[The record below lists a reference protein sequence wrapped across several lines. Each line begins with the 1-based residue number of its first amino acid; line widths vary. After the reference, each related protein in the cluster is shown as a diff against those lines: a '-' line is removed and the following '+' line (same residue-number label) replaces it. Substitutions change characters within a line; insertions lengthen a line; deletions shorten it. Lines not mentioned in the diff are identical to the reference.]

1 MSGRLL
7 RWVGTGAAVGALL
20 ATASPAYAVPEPDG
34 TTERPVSELLTDLQE
49 LYRKAEESTETYNAT
64 AQKLKEQRAE
74 VTRLNGSLARARTSV
89 HAGKGAAGRFA
100 RQQYQGT
107 TEISPYVRLLL
118 ARDPQQALDQ
128 GHVIGRVA
136 AERAAT
142 VRRLVGGEKTAA
154 TLATTAKSALAA
166 QVALAA
172 QQKEERNTVK
182 GQLKEVEELLASLS
196 TEQLA
201 ELARAEEEGMA
212 DAQRKFLASGSL
224 SATPGSQGSQGSQGS
239 PGSPGSRGSAP
250 SRPPSKRGDSA
261 LDYAVR
267 QIGKPYKWGAEGPK
281 SFDCSG
287 LTSKAWAKAGKTIPR
302 TSQEQWAQLRR
313 VSLRK
318 LRPGDLI
325 VYFPKATHVAI
336 YLGDGM
342 VIQAPRPGSRVKVS
356 PIAANPVLG
365 AVRPDP
371 SAEAMKDYT
380 PPKLPRGAMK
390 GGDAGYGRAGA
401 PNAGRGA

>member
-20 ATASPAYAVPEPDG
+20 ATASPAVAVPGPDG
-34 TTERPVSELLTDLQE
+34 TGQRPVSELLTDLQE

-64 AQKLKEQRAE
+64 AEKLKDQRAE

-89 HAGKGAAGRFA
+89 HDSRGAAGRFA

-118 ARDPQQALDQ
+118 ARNPQQAIDQ

-142 VRRLVGGEKTAA
+142 VDRLVGGEKKA
-154 TLATTAKSALAA
+154 SALAA
-166 QVALAA
+166 DARTALETQVALAA
-172 QQKEERNTVK
+172 RQKTARDTVRD
-182 GQLKEVEELLASLS
+182 QLKEVEELLASLS
-196 TEQLA
+196 SEQLE

-212 DAQRKFLASGSL
+212 AAQKKFLASGSL
-224 SATPGSQGSQGSQGS
+224 SGPPGSA
-239 PGSPGSRGSAP
+239 AP
-250 SRPPSKRGDSA
+250 SRPPSRRGDEA

-267 QIGKPYKWGAEGPK
+267 QIGKPYKWGAEGPS

-287 LTSKAWAKAGKTIPR
+287 LTSKAWAAAGKTIPR

-325 VYFPKATHVAI
+325 VYFPKATHVAL

-356 PIAANPVLG
+356 PIAANPLLG

-371 SAEAMKDYT
+371 SAKAMKGYT
-380 PPKLPRGAMK
+380 PPKLPRGATK
-390 GGDAGYGRAGA
+390 GGDTGYSRAGA
-401 PNAGRGA
+401 PPA

>member
-20 ATASPAYAVPEPDG
+20 ATASPAYAVPEPDDA
-34 TTERPVSELLTDLQE
+34 TERPVAELLTDLQE

-74 VTRLNGSLARARTSV
+74 VTRLNRGLARAKTSV
-89 HAGKGAAGRFA
+89 RDSKGAAGRFA

-107 TEISPYVRLLL
+107 TNISPYVHLLL
-118 ARDPQQALDQ
+118 ARNPQQAVDQ

-142 VRRLVGGEKTAA
+142 LDRVVVGEQTAA
-154 TLATTAKSALAA
+154 TLAADAKSALET

-172 QQKEERNTVK
+172 EQKEARDSVK

-196 TEQLA
+196 TDQLA

-212 DAQRKFLASGSL
+212 AAQRKFLDSGSL
-224 SATPGSQGSQGSQGS
+224 SGTAGASGSAGAAGS
-239 PGSPGSRGSAP
+239 PGAAAV
-250 SRPPSKRGDSA
+250 RPPSRKGDSA
-261 LDYAVR
+261 LDYAVK

-287 LTSKAWAKAGKTIPR
+287 LTSKAWAKAGKEIPR

-325 VYFPKATHVAI
+325 VYFPKATHVAM

-342 VIQAPRPGSRVKVS
+342 VIQAPRPGTRVKVS
-356 PIAANPVLG
+356 PIASNPLLG

-371 SAEAMKDYT
+371 SAKPMKNYV
-380 PPKLPRGAMK
+380 PPKLPRGARK
-390 GGDAGYGRAGA
+390 GEDTGFDRAKA
-401 PNAGRGA
+401 PRA

>member
-64 AQKLKEQRAE
+64 AEKLKEQRAE

-107 TEISPYVRLLL
+107 AEISPYVRLLL

-142 VRRLVGGEKTAA
+142 VQRLVGGEKTASA
-154 TLATTAKSALAA
+154 LAAAAKSALETQAR
-166 QVALAA
+166 LAA
-172 QQKEERNTVK
+172 QQKQERNTVQ

-201 ELARAEEEGMA
+201 DLARAEEEGMA

-224 SATPGSQGSQGSQGS
+224 SASPGS
-239 PGSPGSRGSAP
+239 PGSPGAPGSAP

-356 PIAANPVLG
+356 PIAANPLLG

-371 SAEAMKDYT
+371 SANSMKGYT
-380 PPKLPRGAMK
+380 PPKLPRGAMR
-390 GGDAGYGRAGA
+390 GGDAGHGRAGA
-401 PNAGRGA
+401 PAA

>member
-20 ATASPAYAVPEPDG
+20 APASPAYAAPEPDG
-34 TTERPVSELLTDLQE
+34 ATGRPVSELLTDLQE
-49 LYRKAEESTETYNAT
+49 LYRKAEESAETYNAT
-64 AQKLKEQRAE
+64 AEKLKKQRAE
-74 VTRLNGSLARARTSV
+74 VTRLNGGLTRARTSV
-89 HAGKGAAGRFA
+89 RDSRGAAGRFA

-118 ARDPQQALDQ
+118 ARNPQQALDE
-128 GHVIGRVA
+128 GHVIGRAA

-142 VRRLVGGEKTAA
+142 VDRLIGGEKRASELAA
-154 TLATTAKSALAA
+154 RAKSALKT
-166 QVALAA
+166 QKALAA
-172 QQKEERNTVK
+172 RQKEARDTVK

-201 ELARAEEEGMA
+201 ELARAEKEGMA
-212 DAQRKFLASGSL
+212 DAQRTFLASGSL
-224 SATPGSQGSQGSQGS
+224 SGS
-239 PGSPGSRGSAP
+239 PGSAP
-250 SRPPSKRGDSA
+250 ARPPSRRGDEA

-281 SFDCSG
+281 AFDCSG
-287 LTSKAWAKAGKTIPR
+287 LTSRAWAAAGKDIPR

-325 VYFPKATHVAI
+325 VYFRKATHVAL

-342 VIQAPRPGSRVKVS
+342 VIQAPRPGARVKVS

-371 SAEAMKDYT
+371 SAKPMKNYV

-390 GGDAGYGRAGA
+390 GGDAGYERAGA
-401 PNAGRGA
+401 PQA

>member
-7 RWVGTGAAVGALL
+7 RWVCTGAVVGALL
-20 ATASPAYAVPEPDG
+20 APASPAYAVPEPEG
-34 TTERPVSELLTDLQE
+34 SGEHSVSELLTDLQE

-64 AQKLKEQRAE
+64 AEKLKEQRAE
-74 VTRLNGSLARARTSV
+74 VKRLNGSLARARASV
-89 HAGKGAAGRFA
+89 RDSRGAAARFA

-107 TEISPYVRLLL
+107 SQISPYVRLLL
-118 ARDPQQALDQ
+118 ARNAQQALDQ
-128 GHVIGRVA
+128 GHVIGRAA

-142 VRRLVGGEKTAA
+142 VKRLVGGEKTASG
-154 TLATTAKSALAA
+154 LAARAKSALAT
-166 QVALAA
+166 QLALAA
-172 QQKEERNTVK
+172 RQKEARDAVK
-182 GQLKEVEELLASLS
+182 EQLKEVEELLAGLS

-212 DAQRKFLASGSL
+212 AAQRKFLASGSL
-224 SATPGSQGSQGSQGS
+224 SGSV
-239 PGSPGSRGSAP
+239 GSAGPEGSAGSAGSVP
-250 SRPPSKRGDSA
+250 SRPPSRRGDEA

-281 SFDCSG
+281 AFDCSG
-287 LTSKAWAKAGKTIPR
+287 LTSRAWAAAGKTIPR

-318 LRPGDLI
+318 LRPGDLV
-325 VYFPKATHVAI
+325 VYFPKATHVAM

-342 VIQAPRPGSRVKVS
+342 VVQAPRPGARVKVS
-356 PIAANPVLG
+356 PIAANPLLG

-371 SAEAMKDYT
+371 SAKPMKGYE

-390 GGDAGYGRAGA
+390 GGDAGYGAAGA
-401 PNAGRGA
+401 PRG

>member
-7 RWVGTGAAVGALL
+7 RWVGTGAVVGALL
-20 ATASPAYAVPEPDG
+20 APASPAYAVPQPDD
-34 TTERPVSELLTDLQE
+34 TTERPVAELLKDLQE

-64 AQKLKEQRAE
+64 AEKLKEQRAE
-74 VTRLNGSLARARTSV
+74 VTRLNKRLARARASV
-89 HAGKGAAGRFA
+89 RDSRGAAGRFA

-118 ARDPQQALDQ
+118 ARDPQRALDQ
-128 GHVIGRVA
+128 GHVIGRAA

-142 VRRLVGGEKTAA
+142 VERLAGGEKKASELAA
-154 TLATTAKSALAA
+154 TAKSALKT
-166 QVALAA
+166 QLTLAA
-172 QQKEERNTVK
+172 RQKEARDTVK

-201 ELARAEEEGMA
+201 DLARAEEEGMA
-212 DAQRKFLASGSL
+212 EAQRKFLDSGSL
-224 SATPGSQGSQGSQGS
+224 SGTAGSPGTPGSA
-239 PGSPGSRGSAP
+239 PTRAP
-250 SRPPSKRGDSA
+250 SRKGETA
-261 LDYAVR
+261 LGYAVK

-287 LTSKAWAKAGKTIPR
+287 LTSKAWAKAGKDIPR

-325 VYFPKATHVAI
+325 VYFPKATHVAL

-356 PIAANPVLG
+356 PIASNPLLG

-371 SAEAMKDYT
+371 SAKPMKNYV
-380 PPKLPRGAMK
+380 PPKLPRGARK
-390 GGDAGYGRAGA
+390 GGDAGYGRSDA
-401 PNAGRGA
+401 PGTD

>member
-7 RWVGTGAAVGALL
+7 RWVCTGAVVGALL
-20 ATASPAYAVPEPDG
+20 APASPAYAVPGPDG
-34 TTERPVSELLTDLQE
+34 AGERPVSELLTDLQE

-74 VTRLNGSLARARTSV
+74 VTRLNAGLARARTSV
-89 HAGKGAAGRFA
+89 RDSRGQAGRFA

-107 TEISPYVRLLL
+107 TNISPYVHLLL

-128 GHVIGRVA
+128 GHVIGRAA

-142 VRRLVGGEKTAA
+142 VKRLVGGEKTAS
-154 TLATTAKSALAA
+154 TLASDARSAMET

-172 QQKEERNTVK
+172 QQKASRDTVK

-196 TEQLA
+196 AEQLSD
-201 ELARAEEEGMA
+201 LARAEEEGMA
-212 DAQRKFLASGSL
+212 DAQRTFLASGSL
-224 SATPGSQGSQGSQGS
+224 SGS
-239 PGSPGSRGSAP
+239 PGSAP
-250 SRPPSKRGDSA
+250 SRPPSRRGDEA

-267 QIGKPYKWGAEGPK
+267 QIGKPYKWGAEGPH

-287 LTSKAWAKAGKTIPR
+287 LTSKAWAKAGKEIPR

-325 VYFPKATHVAI
+325 VYFPKATHVAM

-342 VIQAPRPGSRVKVS
+342 VIQAPRPGARVKVS
-356 PIAANPVLG
+356 PIASNPLLG

-371 SAEAMKDYT
+371 SADSMKGYT

-390 GGDAGYGRAGA
+390 GGDKGYGRAGA
-401 PNAGRGA
+401 PTA

>member
-7 RWVGTGAAVGALL
+7 RWVGTGTAVGALL
-20 ATASPAYAVPEPDG
+20 ATASPAYAVPEPDAA
-34 TTERPVSELLTDLQE
+34 TARPVSELLTDLQG

-64 AQKLKEQRAE
+64 AEKLKEQRAE

-142 VRRLVGGEKTAA
+142 VRRLVGGEKKAS
-154 TLATTAKSALAA
+154 TLAATAKSALAS

-201 ELARAEEEGMA
+201 DLARAEEEGMA
-212 DAQRKFLASGSL
+212 DAQRKFLDSGSL
-224 SATPGSQGSQGSQGS
+224 SGTPESAGS
-239 PGSPGSRGSAP
+239 PGAAGSAP

-287 LTSKAWAKAGKTIPR
+287 LTSQAWAKAGKTIPR

-356 PIAANPVLG
+356 PIAANPLLG

-371 SAEAMKDYT
+371 SADSMKGYT

-390 GGDAGYGRAGA
+390 GGDAGYSRAGA
-401 PNAGRGA
+401 PPA

>member
-7 RWVGTGAAVGALL
+7 RWVGTGVMVGALL
-20 ATASPAYAVPEPDG
+20 APTAPAYAVPQPDDA
-34 TTERPVSELLTDLQE
+34 TERPVAELLRDLQE

-64 AQKLKEQRAE
+64 AEKLKEQRTE
-74 VTRLNGSLARARTSV
+74 VTRLNKRLARARASV
-89 HAGKGAAGRFA
+89 HDSRGAAGRFA
-100 RQQYQGT
+100 REQYQGT

-118 ARDPQQALDQ
+118 ARDPQRALDQ
-128 GHVIGRVA
+128 GHVIGRAA

-142 VRRLVGGEKTAA
+142 VDRLVGGEKQASELAA
-154 TLATTAKSALAA
+154 TAKSALET
-166 QVALAA
+166 QLSLAA
-172 QQKEERNTVK
+172 RQKEARDTVK

-201 ELARAEEEGMA
+201 DLARAEEEGMA
-212 DAQRKFLASGSL
+212 AAQRKFLDSGSL
-224 SATPGSQGSQGSQGS
+224 SGAAGP
-239 PGSPGSRGSAP
+239 PGSAP
-250 SRPPSKRGDSA
+250 TRAPSRKGRTA
-261 LDYAVR
+261 LGYAVK

-281 SFDCSG
+281 TFDCSG
-287 LTSKAWAKAGKTIPR
+287 LTSKAWAKAGKDIPR

-325 VYFPKATHVAI
+325 VYFPKATHVAL

-356 PIAANPVLG
+356 PIASNPVLG

-371 SAEAMKDYT
+371 
-380 PPKLPRGAMK
+380 R
-390 GGDAGYGRAGA
+390 
-401 PNAGRGA
+401 PNR

>member
-20 ATASPAYAVPEPDG
+20 ATASPAYSVPEPEPDG
-34 TTERPVSELLTDLQE
+34 TGARPVSELLTDLQE
-49 LYRKAEESTETYNAT
+49 LYRKAEESTEAYNAT
-64 AQKLKEQRAE
+64 AEKLKEQRAE
-74 VTRLNGSLARARTSV
+74 VTRLNAGLARARASV

-136 AERAAT
+136 AERAAA
-142 VRRLVGGEKTAA
+142 VRRLVGGEKTAS
-154 TLATTAKSALAA
+154 TLAATAKSALET

-172 QQKEERNTVK
+172 RQKEERNTVK

-196 TEQLA
+196 TEQLT

-212 DAQRKFLASGSL
+212 DAQRSFLTSGSL
-224 SATPGSQGSQGSQGS
+224 SGS
-239 PGSPGSRGSAP
+239 PGSAP

-287 LTSKAWAKAGKTIPR
+287 LTSTAWAKAGKTIPR

-318 LRPGDLI
+318 LRPGDLV
-325 VYFPKATHVAI
+325 VYFPKATHVAM

-356 PIAANPVLG
+356 PIAANPLLG

-371 SAEAMKDYT
+371 SASAMKGYV

-401 PNAGRGA
+401 PPA

>member
-7 RWVGTGAAVGALL
+7 RWVGTGAVVGALL
-20 ATASPAYAVPEPDG
+20 APASPAYAVPGPDETG
-34 TTERPVSELLTDLQE
+34 ERPASELLTDLQE
-49 LYRKAEESTETYNAT
+49 LYRKAEESTEIYNAT
-64 AQKLKEQRAE
+64 AEKLKDQRAE
-74 VTRLNGSLARARTSV
+74 VTRLNGSLARAKASLHDSR
-89 HAGKGAAGRFA
+89 GAAARFA

-118 ARDPQQALDQ
+118 ARHPQQALDQ
-128 GHVIGRVA
+128 GHVIGRVS

-142 VRRLVGGEKTAA
+142 VDRLVGGEQTASE
-154 TLATTAKSALAA
+154 LAARAKAALETQLALAA
-166 QVALAA
+166 E
-172 QQKEERNTVK
+172 QKESRDTVK
-182 GQLKEVEELLASLS
+182 EQLKEVEELLASLS

-201 ELARAEEEGMA
+201 DLARAEEEGMA
-212 DAQRKFLASGSL
+212 AAQRKFLASGSL
-224 SATPGSQGSQGSQGS
+224 SGS
-239 PGSPGSRGSAP
+239 PGSAP
-250 SRPPSKRGDSA
+250 SRPPSRRGEEA

-267 QIGKPYKWGAEGPK
+267 QIGKPYEWGAEGPK
-281 SFDCSG
+281 AFDCSG
-287 LTSKAWAKAGKTIPR
+287 LTSQAWAAAGKEIPR

-325 VYFPKATHVAI
+325 VYFRKATHVAL

-342 VIQAPRPGSRVKVS
+342 VIQAPRPGARIKVS

-371 SAEAMKDYT
+371 SAKPMKGYA

-390 GGDAGYGRAGA
+390 GGDTGYGRAGA
-401 PNAGRGA
+401 PSD

>member
-20 ATASPAYAVPEPDG
+20 ATASPAYAVPEPDDV
-34 TTERPVSELLTDLQE
+34 TERPVSELLTDLQE

-64 AQKLKEQRAE
+64 AEKLKEQRAE
-74 VTRLNGSLARARTSV
+74 VTRLNRGLARAKTSV
-89 HAGKGAAGRFA
+89 RDGKGAAGRFA

-107 TEISPYVRLLL
+107 TDISPYVHLLL
-118 ARDPQQALDQ
+118 ARNPQQAVDQ
-128 GHVIGRVA
+128 GHVLGRVA

-142 VRRLVGGEKTAA
+142 LDRLVGGEQTAA
-154 TLATTAKSALAA
+154 TLAADAKSALES

-172 QQKEERNTVK
+172 EQKKARDSVK

-196 TEQLA
+196 TDQLA

-212 DAQRKFLASGSL
+212 AAQRKFLDSGSL
-224 SATPGSQGSQGSQGS
+224 SGVGGSAGAAGS
-239 PGSPGSRGSAP
+239 PAT
-250 SRPPSKRGDSA
+250 RPPSRKGDSA

-287 LTSKAWAKAGKTIPR
+287 LTSKAWAKAGKEIPR

-325 VYFPKATHVAI
+325 VYFPKATHVAM

-356 PIAANPVLG
+356 PIASNPLLG

-371 SAEAMKDYT
+371 SAKPMKNYV
-380 PPKLPRGAMK
+380 PPKLPRGARK
-390 GGDAGYGRAGA
+390 GEDAGYDRSKA
-401 PNAGRGA
+401 PRT

>member
-7 RWVGTGAAVGALL
+7 RWVGTGAVVGALL
-20 ATASPAYAVPEPDG
+20 APAAPAYSVPQPDD
-34 TTERPVSELLTDLQE
+34 TTERPVAELLRDLQE

-64 AQKLKEQRAE
+64 AEKLKEQRAE
-74 VTRLNGSLARARTSV
+74 VTRLNKRLTRARASV
-89 HAGKGAAGRFA
+89 RDSRGAAGRFA

-118 ARDPQQALDQ
+118 ARDPERALDQ
-128 GHVIGRVA
+128 GHVIGRAA

-142 VRRLVGGEKTAA
+142 VDRLVGGEKKASELAA
-154 TLATTAKSALAA
+154 TAKSALET
-166 QVALAA
+166 QLALAA
-172 QQKEERNTVK
+172 RQKEARNTVK
-182 GQLKEVEELLASLS
+182 GRLKEVEELLASLS

-201 ELARAEEEGMA
+201 DLARAEEEGMA
-212 DAQRKFLASGSL
+212 ESQRKFLKSGSL
-224 SATPGSQGSQGSQGS
+224 SGS
-239 PGSPGSRGSAP
+239 PGSAAP
-250 SRPPSKRGDSA
+250 TRPPSRRGDQA
-261 LDYAVR
+261 LSYAVR

-281 SFDCSG
+281 AFDCSG
-287 LTSKAWAKAGKTIPR
+287 LTSQAWAAAGKSIPR

-325 VYFPKATHVAI
+325 VYFPKATHVAL

-342 VIQAPRPGSRVKVS
+342 VIQAPRPGAKVKVS
-356 PIAANPVLG
+356 PIAANPVRG

-371 SAEAMKDYT
+371 SAKPMKGYE
-380 PPKLPRGAMK
+380 PPKLPRGALK
-390 GGDAGYGRAGA
+390 GGDAGSDAGYGSSEAPRA
-401 PNAGRGA
+401 

>member
-7 RWVGTGAAVGALL
+7 RWVCTGAVVGALL
-20 ATASPAYAVPEPDG
+20 APASPAYAVPGPDG
-34 TTERPVSELLTDLQE
+34 TGERPVSELLTDLQE

-64 AQKLKEQRAE
+64 AEKLKDQRAE
-74 VTRLNGSLARARTSV
+74 VTRLNAGLARARTSLRDSR
-89 HAGKGAAGRFA
+89 GAAGRFV

-107 TEISPYVRLLL
+107 SQISPYVRLLL
-118 ARDPQQALDQ
+118 ARNAQQALDQ
-128 GHVIGRVA
+128 GHVIGRAA

-142 VRRLVGGEKTAA
+142 VKRLVGGEKTASE
-154 TLATTAKSALAA
+154 LAARAKSALET
-166 QVALAA
+166 QLALAA
-172 QQKEERNTVK
+172 RQKEARDTVK
-182 GQLKEVEELLASLS
+182 GQLKEVEELLAGLS

-212 DAQRKFLASGSL
+212 AAQRKFLASGSL
-224 SATPGSQGSQGSQGS
+224 SGSAGSA
-239 PGSPGSRGSAP
+239 GSAP
-250 SRPPSKRGDSA
+250 SRPPSRRGDEA

-281 SFDCSG
+281 AFDCSG
-287 LTSKAWAKAGKTIPR
+287 LTSRAWAAAGKEIPR
-302 TSQEQWAQLRR
+302 TSQEQWAKLRR

-325 VYFPKATHVAI
+325 VYFPKATHVAL

-342 VIQAPRPGSRVKVS
+342 VIQAPRPGARVKVS
-356 PIAANPVLG
+356 PIAANPLLG

-371 SAEAMKDYT
+371 SAKPMKNYT
-380 PPKLPRGAMK
+380 PPKLPRGARK
-390 GGDAGYGRAGA
+390 GGDTGNNRAAA
-401 PNAGRGA
+401 PRR

>member
-20 ATASPAYAVPEPDG
+20 ATTSPAYAVPEPDDATG
-34 TTERPVSELLTDLQE
+34 RPVSELLTDLQE

-64 AQKLKEQRAE
+64 AEKLKAQRAE
-74 VTRLNGSLARARTSV
+74 VKRLNRGLARARTSV
-89 HAGKGAAGRFA
+89 RDGKGEAGLFA

-118 ARDPQQALDQ
+118 ARNPQQAVDQ
-128 GHVIGRVA
+128 GHVLGRVA

-142 VRRLVGGEKTAA
+142 LDRLVGGEQTAA
-154 TLATTAKSALAA
+154 TLAADAESALET

-172 QQKEERNTVK
+172 EQKDARDAVK
-182 GQLKEVEELLASLS
+182 EQLKEVEELLASLS
-196 TEQLA
+196 SDQLA
-201 ELARAEEEGMA
+201 ELERAEEEGMA
-212 DAQRKFLASGSL
+212 AAQRKFLDSGSL
-224 SATPGSQGSQGSQGS
+224 SGAAGS
-239 PGSPGSRGSAP
+239 PGSAPTRAP
-250 SRPPSKRGDSA
+250 SRKGETA
-261 LDYAVR
+261 LGYAVK

-287 LTSKAWAKAGKTIPR
+287 LTSKAWAKAGKDIPR

-325 VYFPKATHVAI
+325 VYFPKATHVAL

-356 PIAANPVLG
+356 PIASNPLLG

-371 SAEAMKDYT
+371 SAKPMKNYV
-380 PPKLPRGAMK
+380 PPKLPRGARK
-390 GGDAGYGRAGA
+390 GEDAGYGESKA
-401 PNAGRGA
+401 PRE

>member
-1 MSGRLL
+1 M
-7 RWVGTGAAVGALL
+7 
-20 ATASPAYAVPEPDG
+20 
-34 TTERPVSELLTDLQE
+34 
-49 LYRKAEESTETYNAT
+49 
-64 AQKLKEQRAE
+64 
-74 VTRLNGSLARARTSV
+74 
-89 HAGKGAAGRFA
+89 
-100 RQQYQGT
+100 
-107 TEISPYVRLLL
+107 
-118 ARDPQQALDQ
+118 
-128 GHVIGRVA
+128 IGRAA

-142 VRRLVGGEKTAA
+142 VDRLIGGEKRASELAA
-154 TLATTAKSALAA
+154 RAKRALETQQALAA
-166 QVALAA
+166 RR
-172 QQKEERNTVK
+172 KEARDTVK

-201 ELARAEEEGMA
+201 DLARAEEEGMA
-212 DAQRKFLASGSL
+212 DAQRTFLASGSL
-224 SATPGSQGSQGSQGS
+224 SGS
-239 PGSPGSRGSAP
+239 PGSAPTRSP
-250 SRPPSKRGDSA
+250 SRRGDEA

-281 SFDCSG
+281 AFDCSG
-287 LTSKAWAKAGKTIPR
+287 LTSRAWAAAGKDIPR

-325 VYFPKATHVAI
+325 VYFRKATHVAL

-342 VIQAPRPGSRVKVS
+342 VIQAPRPGARVKVS

-371 SAEAMKDYT
+371 SAKPMKNYV
-380 PPKLPRGAMK
+380 PPKLPRGATK

-401 PNAGRGA
+401 PQA

>member
-7 RWVGTGAAVGALL
+7 RWAGTGVVVGALL
-20 ATASPAYAVPEPDG
+20 APAAPAYAVPQPDD
-34 TTERPVSELLTDLQE
+34 TTERPVAELLTDLQE

-74 VTRLNGSLARARTSV
+74 VTRLNKRLTRARTSV
-89 HAGKGAAGRFA
+89 HDSRGAAGRFA

-118 ARDPQQALDQ
+118 ARNPQQALDQ
-128 GHVIGRVA
+128 GHVIGRAA

-142 VRRLVGGEKTAA
+142 VDRLVGGEQRASELAA
-154 TLATTAKSALAA
+154 TAKSALET
-166 QVALAA
+166 QRALAA
-172 QQKEERNTVK
+172 RQKEARDKVK

-201 ELARAEEEGMA
+201 DLARAEEEGMA
-212 DAQRKFLASGSL
+212 AAQRKFLDSGSL
-224 SATPGSQGSQGSQGS
+224 SGVAGS
-239 PGSPGSRGSAP
+239 PGAPGSAP
-250 SRPPSKRGDSA
+250 TRAPSRKGETA
-261 LDYAVR
+261 LGYAVK

-287 LTSKAWAKAGKTIPR
+287 LTSKAWAKAGKDIPR

-325 VYFPKATHVAI
+325 VYFPKATHVAL

-342 VIQAPRPGSRVKVS
+342 VIQAPRPGAKIKVS

-365 AVRPDP
+365 AVRPDHTSKP
-371 SAEAMKDYT
+371 MKNYV

-401 PNAGRGA
+401 PRAGE

>member
-7 RWVGTGAAVGALL
+7 RWVGTGTAVGALL
-20 ATASPAYAVPEPDG
+20 ATASPAYAVPEPDNA
-34 TTERPVSELLTDLQE
+34 TERPVAELLTDLQE

-64 AQKLKEQRAE
+64 AEKLKEQRAE

-89 HAGKGAAGRFA
+89 RDSKGAAGRFA

-118 ARDPQQALDQ
+118 ARNPQQAIDQ

-142 VRRLVGGEKTAA
+142 LDRLVGGEQTAA
-154 TLATTAKSALAA
+154 TLAADAKSALET
-166 QVALAA
+166 QVGLAA
-172 QQKEERNTVK
+172 EQKEARDSVK

-196 TEQLA
+196 TDQLA
-201 ELARAEEEGMA
+201 DLARAEEEGMA
-212 DAQRKFLASGSL
+212 AAQRKFLDSGSL
-224 SATPGSQGSQGSQGS
+224 SGAGAGAGAGAAGS
-239 PGSPGSRGSAP
+239 PGPAPTRAP
-250 SRPPSKRGDSA
+250 SRKGDSA
-261 LDYAVR
+261 LDYAVK

-287 LTSKAWAKAGKTIPR
+287 LTSRAWAKAGKEIPR

-325 VYFPKATHVAI
+325 VYFPKATHVAM

-342 VIQAPRPGSRVKVS
+342 VIQAPRPGTRVKVS
-356 PIAANPVLG
+356 PIASNPLLG

-371 SAEAMKDYT
+371 AAKPMKNYV
-380 PPKLPRGAMK
+380 PPKLPRGARK
-390 GGDAGYGRAGA
+390 GEDSGYDRAG
-401 PNAGRGA
+401 AGRGA

>member
-7 RWVGTGAAVGALL
+7 RGVCTGAAVGALL
-20 ATASPAYAVPEPDG
+20 APAAPAYAVPGPDG
-34 TTERPVSELLTDLQE
+34 TGERPVSELLTDLQE

-64 AQKLKEQRAE
+64 AEKLKEQRAE

-89 HAGKGAAGRFA
+89 RDSRGAAARFV

-107 TEISPYVRLLL
+107 SQISPYVRLLL
-118 ARDPQQALDQ
+118 ARNAQQALDQ
-128 GHVIGRVA
+128 GHVIGRAA

-142 VRRLVGGEKTAA
+142 VKRLVGGEKTASE
-154 TLATTAKSALAA
+154 LAARAKGALETQLALAA
-166 QVALAA
+166 R
-172 QQKEERNTVK
+172 QKEARDTVK
-182 GQLKEVEELLASLS
+182 GQLKEVEELLAGLS
-196 TEQLA
+196 AEQLD

-212 DAQRKFLASGSL
+212 AAQRRFLASGSL
-224 SATPGSQGSQGSQGS
+224 SGSA
-239 PGSPGSRGSAP
+239 GSAP
-250 SRPPSKRGDSA
+250 SRPPSRRGDEA
-261 LDYAVR
+261 VDYAVR

-281 SFDCSG
+281 AFDCSG
-287 LTSKAWAKAGKTIPR
+287 LTSQAWAAAGKDIPR
-302 TSQEQWAQLRR
+302 TSQEQWAKLRR

-325 VYFPKATHVAI
+325 VYFPKATHVAM

-342 VIQAPRPGSRVKVS
+342 VVQAPRPGARVKVS
-356 PIAANPVLG
+356 PIAANPLLG

-371 SAEAMKDYT
+371 SAKPMKGYV
-380 PPKLPRGAMK
+380 PPKLPRGARK

-401 PNAGRGA
+401 PTA